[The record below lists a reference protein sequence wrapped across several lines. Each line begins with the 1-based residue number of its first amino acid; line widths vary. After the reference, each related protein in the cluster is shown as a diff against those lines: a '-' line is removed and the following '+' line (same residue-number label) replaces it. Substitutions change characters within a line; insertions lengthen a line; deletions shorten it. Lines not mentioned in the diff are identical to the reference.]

1 MEQDKSS
8 IDYDGESSGS
18 DSDSDS
24 GSSSSSSSDSGSET
38 KQEEVLTQSKIKQV
52 KKTKTAKIPKEKIPK
67 TKTAKIPKEK
77 VVKEKVVKEKVI
89 KEKVP
94 KTKTKKNK
102 KPSSEADKI
111 EQINIDEMD
120 VIPEYPE
127 EFVEFAK
134 ANNLA
139 PPKFNSKNGKALSA
153 MLNNPYKYWNRESAD
168 QFVKKF
174 GIETKDSIQLFNKH
188 EQWGIKTSNQRGKNY
203 ILYPYSLSNK
213 HKMRKDFKFDG
224 SAAEKNAEI
233 NKIKSTIQHDYVDVP
248 NESWQLGHKNPES
261 EDNKSSNLILQPPI
275 QAKYRDKYIFLDTLT
290 KIPTPKTIIQL
301 YNSGDCPYTTEQ
313 LIQLKEWLNGLSI

>member
-1 MEQDKSS
+1 MDENNSNIK
-8 IDYDGESSGS
+8 YDDES
-18 DSDSDS
+18 SDSDS
-24 GSSSSSSSDSGSET
+24 GSSSESDLENDL
-38 KQEEVLTQSKIKQV
+38 KEEVLSKAKITTKV
-52 KKTKTAKIPKEKIPK
+52 KRVPKEKKAPKEKTAKVPKEK
-67 TKTAKIPKEK
+67 KI
-77 VVKEKVVKEKVI
+77 
-89 KEKVP
+89 P

-102 KPSSEADKI
+102 KEDSNLEVEEKEEKEEKEKDSHKI
-111 EQINIDEMD
+111 EKINVDNID

-134 ANNLA
+134 THNLA
-139 PPKFNSKNGKALSA
+139 PPRFNSKNGKALSA
-153 MLNNPYKYWNRESAD
+153 MLNNPYNYWNRESAD

-188 EQWGIKTSNQRGKNY
+188 EQWGIKTSSERGKNY

-224 SAAEKNAEI
+224 SAAEKNDEI
-233 NKIKSTIQHDYVDVP
+233 DKIKSTIKNDYVDVP

-261 EDNKSSNLILQPPI
+261 DDNKSSNLILQPPI

-301 YNSGDCPYTTEQ
+301 YKSGDCPYTTEQ
-313 LIQLKEWLNGLSI
+313 LVQLKEWLNGLTL

>member
-1 MEQDKSS
+1 MEEDKSS
-8 IDYDGESSGS
+8 IDYGNESES
-18 DSDSDS
+18 DLDSDS
-24 GSSSSSSSDSGSET
+24 GSSSSSDSESEL
-38 KQEEVLTQSKIKQV
+38 KQEVVLTQSKIK
-52 KKTKTAKIPKEKIPK
+52 KGRKTKTAKIPKEKVVKEKIPK

-77 VVKEKVVKEKVI
+77 VVKEK
-89 KEKVP
+89 
-94 KTKTKKNK
+94 TKTK
-102 KPSSEADKI
+102 KPSSEAEKI

-139 PPKFNSKNGKALSA
+139 PPRFNSKNGKALSA

-301 YNSGDCPYTTEQ
+301 YKSDDCPYTTEQ

>member
-1 MEQDKSS
+1 MEEDKSN
-8 IDYDGESSGS
+8 IEYDSDNDADLGS

-24 GSSSSSSSDSGSET
+24 YSSSSSSSNSSSESEI
-38 KQEEVLTQSKIKQV
+38 KEVVLTQSKIK
-52 KKTKTAKIPKEKIPK
+52 KEGKTKTAKVPKTKLVKEKIPK

-77 VVKEKVVKEKVI
+77 VVKEKVVKEKVL
-89 KEKVP
+89 
-94 KTKTKKNK
+94 KTK
-102 KPSSEADKI
+102 KPSSEVEKI

-120 VIPEYPE
+120 TITEYPE

-139 PPKFNSKNGKALSA
+139 PPRFNSKNGKALSA

-233 NKIKSTIQHDYVDVP
+233 DKIKSTIQHDYVDVP

-261 EDNKSSNLILQPPI
+261 DDNKSSNLILQPPI
-275 QAKYRDKYIFLDTLT
+275 QAKYRDKYIFIDTLT
-290 KIPTPKTIIQL
+290 KIPTPKTIIQM
-301 YNSGDCPYTTEQ
+301 YNLGGCPYTTEQ
-313 LIQLKEWLNGLSI
+313 LVQLKDWLNGLSI

>member
-1 MEQDKSS
+1 MEEDKSS
-8 IDYDGESSGS
+8 IDYDNESDSDS

-24 GSSSSSSSDSGSET
+24 GSSSDSNIESEL
-38 KQEEVLTQSKIKQV
+38 KKEVVLTQPKIK
-52 KKTKTAKIPKEKIPK
+52 KGRK

-77 VVKEKVVKEKVI
+77 VVKEKVVKEKVV
-89 KEKVP
+89 KE

-102 KPSSEADKI
+102 KPSSEVDKI

-139 PPKFNSKNGKALSA
+139 PPRFNSKNGKALSA

-224 SAAEKNAEI
+224 SVAEKNAEI

-301 YNSGDCPYTTEQ
+301 YKSDECPYTTEQ
-313 LIQLKEWLNGLSI
+313 LIQLKEWLNGLSL

>member
-1 MEQDKSS
+1 MEEDKSS
-8 IDYDGESSGS
+8 IDYDNESDSDS

-24 GSSSSSSSDSGSET
+24 GSSSDSNIESEL
-38 KQEEVLTQSKIKQV
+38 KQEVVLTQPKIK
-52 KKTKTAKIPKEKIPK
+52 KGRK

-77 VVKEKVVKEKVI
+77 VVKEKVVKEKVV
-89 KEKVP
+89 KE

-102 KPSSEADKI
+102 KPSSEVDKI

-139 PPKFNSKNGKALSA
+139 PPRFNSKNGKALSA

-224 SAAEKNAEI
+224 SVAEKNAEI

-301 YNSGDCPYTTEQ
+301 YKSDECPYTTEQ
-313 LIQLKEWLNGLSI
+313 LIQLKEWLNGLSL

>member
-1 MEQDKSS
+1 MEEDNSNIK
-8 IDYDGESSGS
+8 YDDELS
-18 DSDSDS
+18 DSGDSDS
-24 GSSSSSSSDSGSET
+24 GSSSESDLENGLKEEAVLSTAKVAT
-38 KQEEVLTQSKIKQV
+38 KKATKEKTVTKE
-52 KKTKTAKIPKEKIPK
+52 KKAPKEKTAKKEK
-67 TKTAKIPKEK
+67 K
-77 VVKEKVVKEKVI
+77 V
-89 KEKVP
+89 KVP

-102 KPSSEADKI
+102 KEDSNLEVDEKEEEVGSSHKI
-111 EQINIDEMD
+111 TKINVDEID

-134 ANNLA
+134 IHNLA
-139 PPKFNSKNGKALSA
+139 PPRFNSKNGKALSA

-188 EQWGIKTSNQRGKNY
+188 EQWGIKTSSERGKNY

-224 SAAEKNAEI
+224 SAAEKNDEI
-233 NKIKSTIQHDYVDVP
+233 DKIKSTIKHDYVDVP

-261 EDNKSSNLILQPPI
+261 DDNKSSNLVLQPPI

-301 YNSGDCPYTTEQ
+301 YTSGDCPYTTEQ
-313 LIQLKEWLNGLSI
+313 LIQLKEWLNGLSL

>member
-1 MEQDKSS
+1 MEEDKSN

-18 DSDSDS
+18 DSSSDS
-24 GSSSSSSSDSGSET
+24 GSDSSSDSGSET
-38 KQEEVLTQSKIKQV
+38 KQEVVLTQSKIKKV
-52 KKTKTAKIPKEKIPK
+52 PKTKTAKIPKEKVVKEKIPK

-77 VVKEKVVKEKVI
+77 VVKEKVVKEKVS
-89 KEKVP
+89 
-94 KTKTKKNK
+94 KTKKNK
-102 KPSSEADKI
+102 KPSSEGDKI

-313 LIQLKEWLNGLSI
+313 LIQLKEWLNGISI

>member
-1 MEQDKSS
+1 MEEDNSNIK
-8 IDYDGESSGS
+8 YDDELS
-18 DSDSDS
+18 DSSDSDS
-24 GSSSSSSSDSGSET
+24 GSSSESDLENGLKEEAVLSTAKVAT
-38 KQEEVLTQSKIKQV
+38 KKATKEKTATKE
-52 KKTKTAKIPKEKIPK
+52 KKAPKEKTAKKEK
-67 TKTAKIPKEK
+67 K
-77 VVKEKVVKEKVI
+77 V
-89 KEKVP
+89 KVP

-102 KPSSEADKI
+102 KEDSNLELEKEQEEEVGSSHKI
-111 EQINIDEMD
+111 TKINVDEID

-134 ANNLA
+134 THNLA
-139 PPKFNSKNGKALSA
+139 PPRFNSKNGKALSA

-174 GIETKDSIQLFNKH
+174 EIETKDSIQLFNKH
-188 EQWGIKTSNQRGKNY
+188 EQWGIKTSSERGKNY

-224 SAAEKNAEI
+224 SDAEKNDEI
-233 NKIKSTIQHDYVDVP
+233 DKIKSTIKHDYVDVP

-261 EDNKSSNLILQPPI
+261 DDNKSSNLVLQPPI

-301 YNSGDCPYTTEQ
+301 YTSGDCPYTTEQ
-313 LIQLKEWLNGLSI
+313 LIQLKQWLNGLSL

>member
-1 MEQDKSS
+1 MDEEDKSN
-8 IDYDGESSGS
+8 IDYDNDADLGS

-24 GSSSSSSSDSGSET
+24 YSSSSSDSESES
-38 KQEEVLTQSKIKQV
+38 KPEVVLTQSKIKKV
-52 KKTKTAKIPKEKIPK
+52 SKTKTAKIPKEKMVKEKVPK

-77 VVKEKVVKEKVI
+77 LVKEKLV

-94 KTKTKKNK
+94 KTK

-120 VIPEYPE
+120 TIPEYPE

-139 PPKFNSKNGKALSA
+139 PPRFNSKNGKALSA

-224 SAAEKNAEI
+224 SVAEKNAEI
-233 NKIKSTIQHDYVDVP
+233 DKIKSTIQHDYVDVP

-261 EDNKSSNLILQPPI
+261 DDNKSSNLVLQPPI

-290 KIPTPKTIIQL
+290 KIPTPKTIIQM
-301 YNSGDCPYTTEQ
+301 YNLGDCPYTTEQ